1 VLRRLATLVFPLTC
15 PGCGRDADPVCAEC
29 AAGLHEP
36 PPASVPAGLDAWAAP
51 FAYAGVAR
59 ELVARVK
66 YRGAHA
72 VTEWLA
78 TGMAIVAPLP
88 LPEIVTWAPT
98 TTARRRERGFDHAQ
112 LLAQQVAR
120 RLARPARPLLRR
132 GDDRPQTGLPA
143 AERRVGPCLI
153 ARNGVPASVLVV
165 DDVTTTGATLAAA
178 AAALRVAGATRVVA
192 LTAARTPPPG
202 WNRPG

>member
-1 VLRRLATLVFPLTC
+1 VLRRLTALIFPLTC
-15 PGCGRDADPVCAEC
+15 PGCGRDADPVCADC
-29 AAGLHEP
+29 AAGLHAP
-36 PPASVPAGLDAWAAP
+36 PSAPAPPGLDAWAAP

-72 VTEWLA
+72 VTAWLA
-78 TGMAIVAPLP
+78 TEMALVAPLP
-88 LPEIVTWAPT
+88 VPEIVTWAPT
-98 TTARRRERGFDHAQ
+98 TAARRRERGFDHAQ
-112 LLAQQVAR
+112 LLARHVAR
-120 RLARPARPLLRR
+120 GLARPARSLLRR

-143 AERRVGPCLI
+143 ADRRVGPRLV
-153 ARNGVPASVLVV
+153 ARDGVPASVLIV

-178 AAALRVAGATRVVA
+178 ATALRGVGATRVVA

-202 WNRPG
+202 WIRPR